1 MRPPGEHLEAF
12 DLPVR
17 ESHDGL
23 IMGSELTPLQRNLEV
38 EPELSLSAE
47 LLVECRLVERV
58 GAFGALDAVHRD
70 VGIADEVLA
79 GYEPRGTNS
88 DADTHVAGDLA
99 TPERIRPVDRL
110 QQPLGGRGRSLGAR
124 FAHEHGELV
133 AAEASRQVLR
143 ANRSTEPA
151 GEFGQ
156 QLVTGT
162 VTPRVVDR
170 LEAIEVEVEDRRQA
184 LVPLELPLDRLE
196 EMETVRESGERVVIR
211 LVAEL
216 LLQLSHLSKR
226 MLQPAVLEQDA
237 RMAREG
243 LEELDV
249 CITERA
255 DVAHRRR
262 DGRVRQV
269 RGLHRFQSDAV
280 GGSEEWKVLYGAG
293 KHSGG

>member
-1 MRPPGEHLEAF
+1 MPT
-12 DLPVR
+12 
-17 ESHDGL
+17 
-23 IMGSELTPLQRNLEV
+23 LT
-38 EPELSLSAE
+38 
-47 LLVECRLVERV
+47 C
-58 GAFGALDAVHRD
+58 D
-70 VGIADEVLA
+70 
-79 GYEPRGTNS
+79 
-88 DADTHVAGDLA
+88 
-99 TPERIRPVDRL
+99 
-110 QQPLGGRGRSLGAR
+110 RSLGAR
-124 FAHEHGELV
+124 FAHKHGELV
-133 AAEASRQVLR
+133 AAKASRQILL

-255 DVAHRRR
+255 DVAHTLTDQEQPKRP
-262 DGRVRQV
+262 
-269 RGLHRFQSDAV
+269 
-280 GGSEEWKVLYGAG
+280 VLAT
-293 KHSGG
+293 